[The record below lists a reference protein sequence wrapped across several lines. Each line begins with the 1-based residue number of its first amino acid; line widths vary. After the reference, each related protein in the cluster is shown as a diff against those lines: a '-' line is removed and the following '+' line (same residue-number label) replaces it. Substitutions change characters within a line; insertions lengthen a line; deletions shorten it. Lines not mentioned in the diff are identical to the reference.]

1 MKLLS
6 TKSTLIFI
14 LCLSLLTTLIPPVS
28 TLANESSNRDV
39 SNTQSIE
46 SSTPNETINEI
57 QQSIAEQNLNPL
69 PEKREA
75 KNPASYNAE
84 DIASLTWT
92 QLDANTAIEIHQTFD
107 RSLLK
112 YAAYFYSDLLQLLS
126 TEEQAEVKTFSS
138 DQLISQFDNLSQE
151 NKALLNRL
159 TPLVASKVNEL
170 KSLEETL
177 DIQAVNTTPPEVLYT
192 EKDQEFRFARSKTEQ
207 AVDDVYRSANLVEQD
222 LYLPGKHGL
231 DLDIKRRYHSMS
243 SKISAPSWDD
253 DLDKNEA
260 LKDNE
265 KFATG
270 WDFNMPRLD
279 IVTREQAAT
288 VRDDPY
294 NPGQQIYSTKVDKSP
309 TANRYYISLEDGTS
323 LEYRFNKFV
332 NYPYKDIMFITD
344 DVNRKYTLHYRNLK
358 YEFDVKLGTV
368 VKSNI
373 YGDTIKYNLNSDGEP
388 VSIEDSVGRYVVL
401 KRKQNDTTQ
410 DLIVYK
416 DKTETT
422 VLKHIRYHFER
433 KLALNGYFQLVRV
446 EVLPT
451 AGSGSGSYTVAN
463 YSYHNPTTKGIA
475 YFNLNK
481 EYTLD
486 KLPTDQ
492 SLQDSAKYWESDTKK
507 RKEIDYLLMQE
518 VSYPLQGLKIN
529 YEYRPYQLGQ
539 TTFNDGLVR
548 IFQDKYALS
557 YVAYH
562 PVNKVSYSY
571 TQKTPKGTN
580 TYKLEKSYANNDNLR
595 EIWKVPKEQ
604 LPRLKNFA
612 ERHGDTIQVTESE
625 ASRYTKNSIYKV
637 NQDGNTLL
645 RSEKTTGV
653 SKGGTNVSGAK
664 YRVEYN
670 PTTYTTYAYSGRNT
684 KPTYQYVFLEPTSAV
699 SDLEVYNSYLKDPNL
714 SNRSRYAAK
723 INNYAQETYL
733 EYNDYGQLIK
743 QIAPDGIVSTWT
755 YDAEGV
761 NPWGFRTFS
770 VLKAARTQ
778 STSASGDPYYSNT
791 TFEYNNQY
799 LLRKETEINSFP
811 ANLINN
817 HKSQSIERTYEYTNN
832 QLYSITENFGAGK
845 TRTQTFTAYDQYG
858 VQPTQIALAGVE
870 LESGKSD
877 VLNFSYDIDD
887 KGQIKS
893 QTYPNGSKAT
903 YEYDELGRPL
913 SETFQNQG
921 AKRTITYVYRDGEA
935 SGSSS
940 EGPGIVEKIAP
951 DQSKLI
957 TYYTPYGDT
966 AYQEQVGTTGAKRP
980 LVENEFTPDGLEI
993 SRTVPY
999 GKQEQSTSYLYDW
1012 DGFVYQTTN
1021 SLGTTKNHRNNAYS
1035 DGTRYLPRLTEQ
1047 TLSPNGYIATTY
1059 RDLYGKVESTEET
1072 TQSGSHRRV
1081 TNYQT
1086 DRFGKVTNKEIS
1098 DGKTSQAWSMRFD
1111 HNDNL
1116 VYLQDPENNVNVYG
1130 YDGLGNL
1137 TSVLENGTTTAE
1149 YTYNSLAWKLSEKNP
1164 ETKAETYTYD
1174 KSGLVKS
1181 YKDKNGVTFNYD
1193 YTPFN
1198 ELKKVSSGASF
1209 YEDRV
1214 YDPQSGLLLS
1224 ENNHTGN
1231 AISYGYDGFHRK
1243 NRQTMMGKDYQLLYS
1258 DNDDT
1263 IDTLVYPARGAVS
1276 GSAPSLSV
1284 GYTYDNANRLNSV
1297 AIPGVGTTTYTYDIS
1312 NSGETNAVSYP
1323 GQLKAMQQS
1332 VSSFGEK
1339 TALNHADGWNET
1351 NGYDLFGNITSQKR
1365 SGTNYGL
1372 FVYDKLS
1379 RIKEESVEG
1388 NVKQYAYDKRG
1399 NRQVYAN
1406 APANILGSY
1415 EMKHDLFN
1423 RLQEYKDE
1431 KGTTTYTYYPGGLR
1445 ATKQQTGNVTD
1456 TTHYVYLNGQVIEE
1470 LTQDGR
1476 VKARN
1481 VFGNQLIWRKD
1492 YASNLEGTYYYNSH
1506 GDVVKIKAP
1515 NGNVLNTYDYD
1526 IWGNLIADKVK
1537 ETISNPF
1544 MYAGEMFD
1552 KESGFYYLR
1561 ARYYDPKIGRFISED
1576 TYKGQVDNPLSL
1588 NRYTYVSNNPLKY
1601 VDPTGNVQEIHADWA
1616 PGKKK
1621 IDPLVNG
1628 LLLGYP
1634 EQVQKVMD
1642 TEPFTLENLAANAEL
1657 FISIIPAVKI
1667 EGEVSQLTA
1676 NGLNKAVKSTTIKSL
1691 VDCNCFTAGTKVL
1704 TDKGENNIEDIEVGD
1719 RVFSKD
1725 EETGEVA
1732 YKEVTATFNHETDE
1746 IYQIHVGDQIIEST
1760 YNHPFWV
1767 DGKGWT
1773 YVKDLKVGDL
1783 LVQSDGNTLEIDSIE
1798 LLHKQVTVYNMTV
1811 DEFHTY
1817 FVSDLG
1823 IWVHNTN
1830 CFEGFRDFRRHWDDH
1845 KAEFGNISQEAYYSQ
1860 AFNLATTKVDSVDVF
1875 SRTLSNGRTAIYKKS
1890 TNELVIVHGGAD
1902 VGTYFKPKH
1911 GSTNPDAGWNYFR
1924 NTLR

>member
-1 MKLLS
+1 M
-6 TKSTLIFI
+6 
-14 LCLSLLTTLIPPVS
+14 S
-28 TLANESSNRDV
+28 TLANEPSTRDV

-46 SSTPNETINEI
+46 SSTQNETIDEI
-57 QQSIAEQNLNPL
+57 QQSIAEQNLTAL
-69 PEKREA
+69 PEKTEA

-92 QLDANTAIEIHQTFD
+92 ELDANTAIEIHQTFD

-126 TEEQAEVKTFSS
+126 TEEQAEVKAFSS

-231 DLDIKRRYHSMS
+231 DLDIKRRYHSLS

-260 LKDNE
+260 LKANE

-580 TYKLEKSYANNDNLR
+580 TYKLEKNYANNDNLR

-699 SDLEVYNSYLKDPNL
+699 SDLDVYNSYLKDPNL

-733 EYNDYGQLIK
+733 EYNDYGQLTK

-832 QLYSITENFGAGK
+832 QLYSITENFGGGK

-903 YEYDELGRPL
+903 YDYDELGRPL
-913 SETFQNQG
+913 SETFHNQG

-966 AYQEQVGTTGAKRP
+966 AYQEQVGTTGAKRQ
-980 LVENEFTPDGLEI
+980 LVENEFTPDGMEI

-1021 SLGTTKNHRNNAYS
+1021 SLGTTKSHRNNAYS

-1072 TQSGSHRRV
+1072 TQSGGSHNRV

-1086 DRFGKVTNKEIS
+1086 DRFGKVTNKEIT

-1149 YTYNSLAWKLSEKNP
+1149 YTYNSLSWKLSEKNP

-1174 KSGLVKS
+1174 KSGLMKS

-1193 YTPFN
+1193 YTPFH

-1231 AISYGYDGFHRK
+1231 SISYGYDGFHRK

-1323 GQLKAMQQS
+1323 GQPKAMQQS

-1388 NVKQYAYDKRG
+1388 NVKQYSYDKRG

-1406 APANILGSY
+1406 APVDILRSY

-1445 ATKQQTGNVTD
+1445 ATKQQTGSVTD
-1456 TTHYVYLNGQVIEE
+1456 TTHYVYLDGQVIEE
-1470 LTQDGR
+1470 LTQDSR

-1588 NRYTYVSNNPLKY
+1588 NRYTYTHNNPIRFI
-1601 VDPTGNVQEIHADWA
+1601 DPSGHYIDQTSGGYFGGNHADLVMSWGERA
-1616 PGKKK
+1616 VTYADSNK
-1621 IDPLVNG
+1621 IDYDEAVEAIVPANLKPEVHEVVFQIG
-1628 LLLGYP
+1628 ATRTQRIVGDVPDLGFAVP
-1634 EQVQKVMD
+1634 A
-1642 TEPFTLENLAANAEL
+1642 TGALAA
-1657 FISIIPAVKI
+1657 
-1667 EGEVSQLTA
+1667 
-1676 NGLNKAVKSTTIKSL
+1676 
-1691 VDCNCFTAGTKVL
+1691 GTLKN
-1704 TDKGENNIEDIEVGD
+1704 T
-1719 RVFSKD
+1719 SK
-1725 EETGEVA
+1725 ETGEVVQKNTGKA
-1732 YKEVTATFNHETDE
+1732 KNFMKSDPKATGDHTVLKRDPKTNEVTNYETYKANPLNPSGFDKVQR
-1746 IYQIHVGDQIIEST
+1746 Y
-1760 YNHPFWV
+1760 
-1767 DGKGWT
+1767 DGKG
-1773 YVKDLKVGDL
+1773 KGHINKVTKQNVPTPHVNGKSIPGG
-1783 LVQSDGNTLEIDSIE
+1783 VRPANPNEIPR
-1798 LLHKQVTVYNMTV
+1798 K
-1811 DEFHTY
+1811 
-1817 FVSDLG
+1817 
-1823 IWVHNTN
+1823 
-1830 CFEGFRDFRRHWDDH
+1830 R
-1845 KAEFGNISQEAYYSQ
+1845 
-1860 AFNLATTKVDSVDVF
+1860 
-1875 SRTLSNGRTAIYKKS
+1875 
-1890 TNELVIVHGGAD
+1890 
-1902 VGTYFKPKH
+1902 
-1911 GSTNPDAGWNYFR
+1911 
-1924 NTLR
+1924 

>member
-6 TKSTLIFI
+6 LKSTLIFI
-14 LCLSLLTTLIPPVS
+14 LCLSLLTTMIPPVS
-28 TLANESSNRDV
+28 ILANEPSARDL
-39 SNTQSIE
+39 SNTQNIE
-46 SSTPNETINEI
+46 SSTPNETINDI
-57 QQSIAEQNLNPL
+57 QQSIAEQNLAPL

-112 YAAYFYSDLLQLLS
+112 YAAYFYPDLLQLLS

-138 DQLISQFDNLSQE
+138 DQLISQFDHFSQE

-159 TPLVASKVNEL
+159 TPLVQSKVNEI

-177 DIQAVNTTPPEVLYT
+177 DIQAVNTTPPAVLYT

-207 AVDDVYRSANLVEQD
+207 SVDDVYRAANLVEQD

-231 DLDIKRRYHSMS
+231 DLDIKRRYHSLS

-260 LKDNE
+260 LKANE

-373 YGDTIKYNLNSDGEP
+373 YGDTIKYNLDSDGEP
-388 VSIEDSVGRYVVL
+388 ASIEDSVGRYVVL

-433 KLALNGYFQLVRV
+433 KLALSGYFQLVRV

-451 AGSGSGSYTVAN
+451 AGSGSGPYTVAN

-481 EYTLD
+481 EYTLE

-580 TYKLEKSYANNDNLR
+580 TYKLEKNYANNDNLR

-604 LPRLKNFA
+604 LPRLKNFT
-612 ERHGDTIQVTESE
+612 ERHGDTIHVTESE
-625 ASRYTKNSIYKV
+625 ASRYTTNKIFKV

-877 VLNFSYDIDD
+877 VLNFSYEIDD

-903 YEYDELGRPL
+903 YDYDELGRPL
-913 SETFQNQG
+913 SETFHNQG

-935 SGSSS
+935 SGSSTD
-940 EGPGIVEKIAP
+940 GPGIVEKIAP

-957 TYYTPYGDT
+957 TYYTPYGDP
-966 AYQEQVGTTGAKRP
+966 AYQEQVGTTGAKRS
-980 LVENEFTPDGLEI
+980 LVENEFTPDGMEI

-1021 SLGTTKNHRNNAYS
+1021 SLGTTKQHRNNAYS

-1047 TLSPNGYIATTY
+1047 TLSPNGFIATTY

-1072 TQSGSHRRV
+1072 TQSGSHNRV

-1149 YTYNSLAWKLSEKNP
+1149 YTYNSLSWKLSEKNP
-1164 ETKAETYTYD
+1164 ETKAETYTYE
-1174 KSGLVKS
+1174 KSGVVKTF
-1181 YKDKNGVTFNYD
+1181 KDKNGVTFNYD
-1193 YTPFN
+1193 YTPFH

-1231 AISYGYDGFHRK
+1231 SISYGYDGFHRK

-1312 NSGETNAVSYP
+1312 NSGESNAVSYP
-1323 GQLKAMQQS
+1323 GQPTAMQQS
-1332 VSSFGEK
+1332 ISSFGEK
-1339 TALNHADGWNET
+1339 TALKHADGWNET

-1388 NVKQYAYDKRG
+1388 NIKQYAYDKRG

-1406 APANILGSY
+1406 APADILRSY

-1445 ATKQQTGNVTD
+1445 ASKQQTGSVTD
-1456 TTHYVYLNGQVIEE
+1456 TTNYVYLNGQVIEE

-1492 YASNLEGTYYYNSH
+1492 YASNLEGNYYYNSH

-1526 IWGNLIADKVK
+1526 IWGNLITDKVK

-1588 NRYTYVSNNPLKY
+1588 NRYVYTANNPIKY
-1601 VDPTGNVQEIHADWA
+1601 IDPTGNQYEIGGRTEKFEPLEFMTLDPEIKDMYVERYLKYGEESLPKEIRVDVSVWA
-1616 PGKKK
+1616 EVRDFGPGGAGVK
-1621 IDPLVNG
+1621 IVKASSKAVIAAVNG
-1628 LLLGYP
+1628 
-1634 EQVQKVMD
+1634 
-1642 TEPFTLENLAANAEL
+1642 T
-1657 FISIIPAVKI
+1657 KI
-1667 EGEVSQLTA
+1667 
-1676 NGLNKAVKSTTIKSL
+1676 
-1691 VDCNCFTAGTKVL
+1691 AGTYNSAKIPRTGAEWNKYYKSKYGSGNVGWVTEL
-1704 TDKGENNIEDIEVGD
+1704 KTYDNIVSNPKALWGKSADDVG
-1719 RVFSKD
+1719 K
-1725 EETGEVA
+1725 
-1732 YKEVTATFNHETDE
+1732 
-1746 IYQIHVGDQIIEST
+1746 IL
-1760 YNHPFWV
+1760 
-1767 DGKGWT
+1767 GKGWT
-1773 YVKDLKVGDL
+1773 KGTYGSAGTGWKFTNGD
-1783 LVQSDGNTLEIDSIE
+1783 
-1798 LLHKQVTVYNMTV
+1798 K
-1811 DEFHTY
+1811 
-1817 FVSDLG
+1817 
-1823 IWVHNTN
+1823 
-1830 CFEGFRDFRRHWDDH
+1830 
-1845 KAEFGNISQEAYYSQ
+1845 
-1860 AFNLATTKVDSVDVF
+1860 SVF
-1875 SRTLSNGRTAIYKKS
+1875 YHPGGG
-1890 TNELVIVHGGAD
+1890 VHGGSYIGFSSGQTGKVKV
-1902 VGTYFKPKH
+1902 VGSDYKSLSGDK
-1911 GSTNPDAGWNYFR
+1911 AIIIYK
-1924 NTLR
+1924 

>member
-14 LCLSLLTTLIPPVS
+14 LCISLFTTLIPPVS
-28 TLANESSNRDV
+28 ILANEPSTQDL

-46 SSTPNETINEI
+46 ASTSNETIDEI
-57 QQSIAEQNLNPL
+57 QQSIASQTLNPL
-69 PEKREA
+69 PEKTEA

-92 QLDANTAIEIHQTFD
+92 ELDANTAIEIHQTFD
-107 RSLLK
+107 RALLK
-112 YAAYFYSDLLQLLS
+112 YAAYFYPDLLQLLS

-138 DQLISQFDNLSQE
+138 DQLISQFDHFSQE
-151 NKALLNRL
+151 NKDLLNRL
-159 TPLVASKVNEL
+159 TPLVQSKVNEI

-177 DIQAVNTTPPEVLYT
+177 DIQAVNTTPPAVLYT

-207 AVDDVYRSANLVEQD
+207 SVDDVYRAANLVEQD

-231 DLDIKRRYHSMS
+231 DLDVKRRYHSLS
-243 SKISAPSWDD
+243 SKISSPSWDD

-260 LKDNE
+260 LKANE

-288 VRDDPY
+288 VRDDPK
-294 NPGQQIYSTKVDKSP
+294 NPGQQIYSTKVDESP

-373 YGDTIKYNLNSDGEP
+373 YGDKIKYNLNSDGEP

-492 SLQDSAKYWESDTKK
+492 TLQDSSKYWESDTKK

-580 TYKLEKSYANNDNLR
+580 TYKLEKNYANNDNLR

-612 ERHGDTIQVTESE
+612 ERHGDTILVTESE

-723 INNYAQETYL
+723 INNYAQEAYF

-743 QIAPDGIVSTWT
+743 QIAPDGVVSTWT

-858 VQPTQIALAGVE
+858 VHPTQIALAGVE

-877 VLNFSYDIDD
+877 VLNFSYEIDD

-903 YEYDELGRPL
+903 YDYDELGRPL
-913 SETFQNQG
+913 SETFHNQG

-951 DQSKLI
+951 DSSKLI

-966 AYQEQVGTTGAKRP
+966 AYQEQVGTTGAKRS
-980 LVENEFTPDGLEI
+980 LVENEFTPDGMEI

-1021 SLGTTKNHRNNAYS
+1021 SLGTTKQHRTNAYS

-1047 TLSPNGYIATTY
+1047 TLSPNGFIATTY

-1072 TQSGSHRRV
+1072 TQSGSHHRV

-1164 ETKAETYTYD
+1164 ETKAETYTYE
-1174 KSGLVKS
+1174 KSGAVKTF
-1181 YKDKNGVTFNYD
+1181 KDKNGVTFNYD
-1193 YTPFN
+1193 YSPFY

-1209 YEDRV
+1209 YEERV

-1224 ENNHTGN
+1224 ENNNTGN

-1323 GQLKAMQQS
+1323 GQPKAMQQS

-1406 APANILGSY
+1406 APVDILRSY
-1415 EMKHDLFN
+1415 EMKYDLFN

-1445 ATKQQTGNVTD
+1445 ATKQQTGSVTD
-1456 TTHYVYLNGQVIEE
+1456 TTHYVYLDGQVIEE

-1492 YASNLEGTYYYNSH
+1492 YASNLEGNYYYNSH

-1588 NRYTYVSNNPLKY
+1588 NRYTYVSNNPLRF
-1601 VDPTGNVQEIHADWA
+1601 VDPSGHYQCEGAISSCNKEISGNKYYKDLRDLSPE
-1616 PGKKK
+1616 
-1621 IDPLVNG
+1621 
-1628 LLLGYP
+1628 
-1634 EQVQKVMD
+1634 EQVQI
-1642 TEPFTLENLAANAEL
+1642 LEDPRYSEFDKARVSLL
-1657 FISIIPAVKI
+1657 MMGRSI
-1667 EGEVSQLTA
+1667 GLTSLSGVS
-1676 NGLNKAVKSTTIKSL
+1676 N
-1691 VDCNCFTAGTKVL
+1691 
-1704 TDKGENNIEDIEVGD
+1704 
-1719 RVFSKD
+1719 
-1725 EETGEVA
+1725 
-1732 YKEVTATFNHETDE
+1732 
-1746 IYQIHVGDQIIEST
+1746 
-1760 YNHPFWV
+1760 
-1767 DGKGWT
+1767 
-1773 YVKDLKVGDL
+1773 
-1783 LVQSDGNTLEIDSIE
+1783 
-1798 LLHKQVTVYNMTV
+1798 
-1811 DEFHTY
+1811 
-1817 FVSDLG
+1817 
-1823 IWVHNTN
+1823 
-1830 CFEGFRDFRRHWDDH
+1830 
-1845 KAEFGNISQEAYYSQ
+1845 
-1860 AFNLATTKVDSVDVF
+1860 TTKVVSTSTTLKSTYTPTYKVNLQYFAGKRSKWWHPEYIDNLSSTDILFGVKKSRKGLSTLGSAKRADAWVAGRGWVGVDAKEIVDNGVLIGY
-1875 SRTLSNGRTAIYKKS
+1875 SSNDGLRAFRLQYKKGDQMWRANFQLN
-1890 TNELVIVHGGAD
+1890 TNKI
-1902 VGTYFKPKH
+1902 
-1911 GSTNPDAGWNYFR
+1911 GSTSKKAEVFNVHIDI
-1924 NTLR
+1924 LD

>member
-1 MKLLS
+1 MKHFS
-6 TKSTLIFI
+6 IKSLMIVV
-14 LCLSLLTTLIPPVS
+14 LCLALCTTMLPLG
-28 TLANESSNRDV
+28 TTFANESSPV
-39 SNTQSIE
+39 SISHITSGEKAATPDTAIE
-46 SSTPNETINEI
+46 EI
-57 QQSIAEQNLNPL
+57 QQSMGEPITND
-69 PEKREA
+69 KGEA
-75 KNPASYNAE
+75 KNPTE
-84 DIASLTWT
+84 FTETDISSLTWT
-92 QLDANTAIEIHQTFD
+92 QLETDTVIDIHRSFD
-107 RSLLK
+107 RALLK
-112 YAAYFYSDLLQLLS
+112 FAAYFYSELLQLL
-126 TEEQAEVKTFSS
+126 TAEEQEEVKRLSS
-138 DQLISQFDNLSQE
+138 EQIITQFGNLSQE
-151 NKALLNRL
+151 SKDLLQRL
-159 TPLVASKVNEL
+159 TPLVLSKINEI
-170 KSLEETL
+170 KQLEE
-177 DIQAVNTTPPEVLYT
+177 QMEVQSTTPPPVKYT

-207 AVDDVYRSANLVEQD
+207 SVDDVYRAANLVEQD
-222 LYLPGKHGL
+222 LFLPGKHGL
-231 DLDIKRRYHSMS
+231 DLDIKRRYHSLS
-243 SKISAPSWDD
+243 SKISVPSWDD

-260 LKDNE
+260 LHDND

-279 IVTREQAAT
+279 IVSREQAVT

-294 NPGQQIYSTKVDKSP
+294 DSSQQIYSTKIDKDPSS
-309 TANRYYISLEDGTS
+309 NRYYITLEDGTS

-332 NYPYKDIMFITD
+332 NYPYQDIFFTID
-344 DVNRKYTLHYRNLK
+344 EVNRKYTLHYRNLK
-358 YEFDVKLGTV
+358 YEFDVTLGTV

-373 YGDTIKYNLNSDGEP
+373 YGDKIKYNVSSDGEP

-401 KRKQNDTTQ
+401 KRKQNNTTQ

-433 KLALNGYFQLVRV
+433 KFALSGYHQLVRV

-451 AGSGSGSYTVAN
+451 AGSGSSAYTVAR
-463 YSYHNPTTKGIA
+463 YAYHDPKTKGIA

-492 SLQDSAKYWESDTKK
+492 TLQDSAKYWESDTKK

-529 YEYRPYQLGQ
+529 YDYRPYQLGQ

-571 TQKTPKGTN
+571 TQKTPSGSN
-580 TYKLEKSYANNDNLR
+580 THKLEKTYADNGNFR

-625 ASRYTKNSIYKV
+625 VSRYTKNSIYKV
-637 NQDGNTLL
+637 NQDGNPLL
-645 RSEKTTGV
+645 RSEKITGV

-699 SDLEVYNSYLKDPNL
+699 SDLDVFNSYLKDPNV
-714 SNRSRYAAK
+714 SNRAQYAAK

-733 EYNDYGQLIK
+733 EYNHYGQLIK
-743 QIAPDGIVSTWT
+743 QIAPDGIMSTWT
-755 YDAEGV
+755 YDEVAL

-778 STSASGDPYYSNT
+778 STTASGDPYYSNT
-791 TFEYNNQY
+791 TYEYNDQY
-799 LLRKETEINSFP
+799 MLRKETEINSFP
-811 ANLINN
+811 ANLINTP
-817 HKSQSIERTYEYTNN
+817 KSQSIERTYEYTNK
-832 QLYSITENFGAGK
+832 QLYSITENFGGGK

-858 VQPTQIALAGVE
+858 IQPTQIALAGVE

-877 VLNFSYDIDD
+877 VLNFSYEIDD

-913 SETFQNQG
+913 SETFHNQG

-935 SGSSS
+935 SGSSAD
-940 EGPGIVEKIAP
+940 GPGIVEKIAP
-951 DQSKLI
+951 DSSRLI

-980 LVENEFTPDGLEI
+980 LVENEFTPDGLEV
-993 SRTVPY
+993 SRTVPF
-999 GKQEQSTSYLYDW
+999 GKQGESTSYLYDW
-1012 DGFVYQTTN
+1012 DGFLYQTTN
-1021 SLGTTKNHRNNAYS
+1021 ALGTTKHHRNNAYS
-1035 DGTRYLPRLTEQ
+1035 DGSKYLPRLTEQ
-1047 TLSPNGYIATTY
+1047 TLSPNGFIVTTY
-1059 RDLYGKVESTEET
+1059 RDLYGRVESTEET
-1072 TQSGSHRRV
+1072 TQSGSHHRV

-1086 DRFGKVTNKEIS
+1086 DRFGKVTLKEIS
-1098 DGKTSQAWSMRFD
+1098 DGETSQAWSMRFD

-1130 YDGLGNL
+1130 YDTLGNL

-1193 YTPFN
+1193 YSPFH
-1198 ELKKVSSGASF
+1198 ELTKVSSGTAF
-1209 YEDRV
+1209 YEERV

-1258 DNDDT
+1258 DNDDSV
-1263 IDTLVYPARGAVS
+1263 DTLVYPARSAVS
-1276 GSAPSLSV
+1276 GSAPSMKVEYS
-1284 GYTYDNANRLNSV
+1284 YDNANRLNSV

-1312 NSGETNAVSYP
+1312 NSGETNAISYP
-1323 GQLKAMQQS
+1323 GQPTAMQQS
-1332 VSSFGEK
+1332 ISSFGEK

-1406 APANILGSY
+1406 APGNILSSY

-1445 ATKQQTGNVTD
+1445 ATKQQTGSVTD

-1492 YASNLEGTYYYNSH
+1492 YASNLEGNYYYNSH
-1506 GDVVKIKAP
+1506 GDVVKIKDS

-1544 MYAGEMFD
+1544 TYAGEIYD

-1588 NRYTYVSNNPLKY
+1588 NLYTYVENNPLRYK
-1601 VDPTGNVQEIHADWA
+1601 DPTGHWKDGDEYIK
-1616 PGKKK
+1616 GSTR
-1621 IDPLVNG
+1621 
-1628 LLLGYP
+1628 
-1634 EQVQKVMD
+1634 D
-1642 TEPFTLENLAANAEL
+1642 TIALWTDVWEKA
-1657 FISIIPAVKI
+1657 
-1667 EGEVSQLTA
+1667 
-1676 NGLNKAVKSTTIKSL
+1676 NKAGNTQRKQFAETQADNARTAYWSNLGASIAKDFELRHTAV
-1691 VDCNCFTAGTKVL
+1691 FFAGT
-1704 TDKGENNIEDIEVGD
+1704 
-1719 RVFSKD
+1719 
-1725 EETGEVA
+1725 
-1732 YKEVTATFNHETDE
+1732 TATMPRSGSGSVSGGA
-1746 IYQIHVGDQIIEST
+1746 IGWAAVGATI
-1760 YNHPFWV
+1760 
-1767 DGKGWT
+1767 
-1773 YVKDLKVGDL
+1773 L
-1783 LVQSDGNTLEIDSIE
+1783 
-1798 LLHKQVTVYNMTV
+1798 
-1811 DEFHTY
+1811 
-1817 FVSDLG
+1817 
-1823 IWVHNTN
+1823 
-1830 CFEGFRDFRRHWDDH
+1830 
-1845 KAEFGNISQEAYYSQ
+1845 
-1860 AFNLATTKVDSVDVF
+1860 NLATQDTSTSTTTYNYNGQTLIFRDGSGTNTNLTPRPVD
-1875 SRTLSNGRTAIYKKS
+1875 TTGLS
-1890 TNELVIVHGGAD
+1890 
-1902 VGTYFKPKH
+1902 YFLAP
-1911 GSTNPDAGWNYFR
+1911 GSTKYTFTSIDAVNATGVLKAVIDNPATGHVSIFATNPAHHKAWIASRPDAESNPYYLTSVLKSISIKGR
-1924 NTLR
+1924 